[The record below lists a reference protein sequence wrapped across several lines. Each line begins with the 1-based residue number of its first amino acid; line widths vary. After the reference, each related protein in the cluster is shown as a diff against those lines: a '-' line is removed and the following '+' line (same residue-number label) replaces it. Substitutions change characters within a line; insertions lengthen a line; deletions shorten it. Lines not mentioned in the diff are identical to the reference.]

1 MSDSKYQILKLVA
14 KGGTAVLYSAVQIS
28 LDRVV
33 AIKKLHQH
41 LTEDENFTRRFV
53 LEAKAAAS
61 LDHENIVKIID
72 FGVEDHAY
80 QIVMEFID
88 GESLRGI
95 LDKWKQL
102 PNDVALAI
110 VYRVCQGLEHA
121 HNKGIVHRDI
131 KPGNIMITNTG
142 RVKITDFGLAKLT
155 QQTTQHTADNSILG
169 TPLYMSPE
177 QAFGESVDH
186 RSDLFSL
193 GTTLYEMLT
202 GVQPFRDEH
211 YMAVIQN
218 IIKKNAP
225 HPSKFNA
232 EMPPTVQSLL
242 GKAMNKSREARFQ
255 SAGDF
260 KKAIEKELG
269 LRRLKESGE
278 SLRQLL
284 NTEGETI
291 VLPKTI
297 VGRARQR
304 RLRRGFIAALV
315 TATLFGAA
323 GAGYTLGPPAIQKQM
338 HNAVA
343 WVSEKVSSPQEPGD
357 HMTASSGDLMNPYA
371 AALEPDI
378 AAVQAAPDSSTT
390 KTADASAVETPE
402 EPVAKKNSDAQQ
414 PAQTPP
420 PPAGTTPAG
429 TTPAGTT
436 PAGTTPAGTTPAEA
450 APAEAAPAEAAP
462 VETTPVAT
470 EPVTTEPP
478 PAPVTAQKTVE
489 PEAEEAP
496 KPVKVRTGWLSV
508 TATPSAEIYVD
519 GEFRGMSPPALNIE
533 LPRGSHRLQCKLPG
547 YNSYTETVYIT
558 AGELSNRNVALKKP
572 QGWLSITATAGAEVS
587 VDGSFVGVTPL
598 GKGLKLDAGA
608 HQVTVKK
615 AGFNMWSNQITIRAD
630 ETMPL
635 NIVLSPLY

>member
-1 MSDSKYQILKLVA
+1 MSDRKYQILKLVA
-14 KGGTAVLYSAVQIS
+14 KGGTAVLYTAVQTS

-72 FGVEDHAY
+72 FGVENNSY
-80 QIVMEFID
+80 QMVMEFIE

-102 PNDVALAI
+102 PTDVALAI
-110 VYRVCQGLEHA
+110 VYCVCQGLEHA

-131 KPGNIMITNTG
+131 KPGNIMMTNTG

-155 QQTTQHTADNSILG
+155 QQTTQHTAVDSILG

-193 GTTLYEMLT
+193 GTMLYEMLT

-218 IIKKNAP
+218 IIKRNAP

-232 EMPPTVQSLL
+232 EIPPPVQSLL
-242 GKAMNKSREARFQ
+242 AKAMNKSRDARFQ

-284 NTEGETI
+284 NTDGETL
-291 VLPKTI
+291 VLPRTV
-297 VGRARQR
+297 VGRTRQR
-304 RLRRGFIAALV
+304 RLRRGFIVALV

-323 GAGYTLGPPAIQKQM
+323 GAGFTLGPVAFQKQVRT
-338 HNAVA
+338 AVS
-343 WVSEKVSSPQEPGD
+343 WIGEKVSLPQEPGD
-357 HMTASSGDLMNPYA
+357 HMSAMPGDLMNPYM
-371 AALEPDI
+371 AALDPDT
-378 AAVQAAPDSSTT
+378 AAVPAAPDSIATM
-390 KTADASAVETPE
+390 TANTSVVDTPE
-402 EPVAKKNSDAQQ
+402 ASGAGVNSEARQSEPQ
-414 PAQTPP
+414 PR
-420 PPAGTTPAG
+420 PA
-429 TTPAGTT
+429 
-436 PAGTTPAGTTPAEA
+436 
-450 APAEAAPAEAAP
+450 
-462 VETTPVAT
+462 ETTPVAT
-470 EPVTTEPP
+470 EPQPRPAETTPVATEPQP
-478 PAPVTAQKTVE
+478 RPAETTLVATEPQPRPATAQKTAAPE
-489 PEAEEAP
+489 PEEAP
-496 KPVKVRTGWLSV
+496 TRVKVRKGWLSV
-508 TATPSAEIYVD
+508 TATPSAEIYIN
-519 GEFRGMSPPALNIE
+519 GAFRGMTPPALNVE
-533 LPRGSHRLQCKLPG
+533 LPRGSHRLECRMAG
-547 YNSYTETVYIT
+547 YISYTETVHIT
-558 AGELSNRNVALKKP
+558 ADELSSRNIVLKKP
-572 QGWLSITATAGAEVS
+572 RGWLSMSTTAGAEVS

-598 GKGLKLDAGA
+598 GKALKLDAGT
-608 HQVTVKK
+608 HQVTLKK
-615 AGFNMWSNQITIRAD
+615 AGFNVWNNQITIIAD
-630 ETMPL
+630 ETLLLRIM
-635 NIVLSPLY
+635 LSPLY